1 MPYMLERIDFTWERH
16 RYYQDI
22 DFDTRPSELFY
33 RHFWTCFID
42 DEHGLINR
50 DKVGVDHIMLESDFP
65 HSDSNWPNTRKR
77 AAEVLAKVPDDE
89 VARIAETNAR
99 ELLRFPRTA

>member
-1 MPYMLERIDFTWERH
+1 
-16 RYYQDI
+16 
-22 DFDTRPSELFY
+22 LFY
-33 RHFWTCFID
+33 RQFWTCFID

-50 DKVGVDHIMLESDFP
+50 DKVGVDHMMLESDFP